1 LSSVIVFPLMAAML
15 RRSACRG
22 SKSVDARTISSP
34 TRQPAAFRTW
44 IEVAPAFAVLDSFV
58 QELVRSP

>member
-44 IEVAPAFAVLDSFV
+44 IEVAPAFAVL
-58 QELVRSP
+58 